1 MKNYF
6 LKFSLLTLTILIL
19 LLIYL
24 STIGLKTDKLNDRI
38 KNEIYKSNNS
48 LDVEFKKIRLTLDPF
63 NFKINA
69 KTIGSKIFY
78 KGKILPL
85 EYINAEI
92 SILSLI
98 KKKITSSKLQIF
110 TRSVL
115 LRDLI
120 ILMRAITNKPE
131 LYLLEES
138 VKKGQAI
145 LNINFN
151 VDDSGKI
158 KQDYQINITLKDAKI
173 EFLKHY
179 NFEKINFILNA
190 NNNIFNFTDLS
201 FTINESD
208 FFSENL
214 KITKDQKNYFVEGD
228 VQNENS
234 VLNDE
239 LLKLFNLNFKNTKI
253 LNTNYNSKNIF
264 SFNLDSK
271 FKINNLNIDSDIYV
285 NNLEYKKPS
294 FISAYL
300 QNQDDTIQFKDH
312 KAKLIYKKNNLTIDG
327 LGKIKIA
334 KKFDDINYKIN
345 FKNDN
350 LNLTSNLNLNEL
362 NLNKQEYLK
371 SFFPKIDDTISLKEQ
386 QIKINYNNDSLSIN
400 SVGEIKLTNT
410 FEQIS
415 FDILKTKNEY
425 KFNTK
430 IDLEKTLLNIDFLN
444 FKKKD
449 DLKTRIEI
457 SGSYDSN
464 KIINLKKATLINKD
478 NKILLEDLMINN
490 INQVIKLEK
499 LDLDFFDNQN
509 KKNKIL
515 LTNVDEKN
523 YKIVGLKLNANKLI
537 DNLFKGKKKDRSKI
551 FKNDLNLILNLKEV
565 YLDDESIIKNFKGKL
580 TIKDNDVIFADLFA
594 NFDKTDNLKFT
605 IITNDNGEKITTF
618 FSSRAKPIVARYNF
632 IKGYEEGYLDFYSL
646 KKDGISKSKLKVND
660 FKLQE
665 LPALT
670 KLLTLASLQGIADTL
685 SGEGIR
691 FNEFEMNFT
700 NKGNLMTIDEIYAIG
715 PAISILMNGYIEED
729 KLVSLRGTL
738 VPATTINK
746 AIGSIPFLGKIL
758 IGDKTGEGV
767 FGVSFKI
774 KGPPKNLETTVNP
787 IKTLT
792 PRFITRTLEKIK
804 NN

>member
-774 KGPPKNLETTVNP
+774 KGPPKKLETTVNP

-792 PRFITRTLEKIK
+792 PRFITRTIEKIK
-804 NN
+804 KN

>member
-774 KGPPKNLETTVNP
+774 KGPPKNLETSVNP